1 METKQDYAVTQRI
14 EDLGNYKEWGCLS
27 IMRLRRTLTAFLLAS
42 AIGLSTISCFAN
54 QVNENATEY
63 RLSKYDVLNVVIVGY
78 SDVDPFSNSVQTVGS
93 TEIKRSSN
101 NFDDIMI
108 GPDGYVNLPYAGA
121 IKLSGMT
128 VVEATEVLTHKLGE
142 YIKIP
147 SMSVMVK
154 QYGPRKVYVM
164 GEVAKPGMYSLS
176 SDYMNVFAA
185 LSSAGSVTKRGRTT
199 KIAVVRVEDGKVNV
213 QNVDITKFIKK
224 HDISQNIT
232 LKDGDMIYVP
242 RSNKIDLQEDIMPLV
257 TGIALVKTLDN

>member
-1 METKQDYAVTQRI
+1 M
-14 EDLGNYKEWGCLS
+14 
-27 IMRLRRTLTAFLLAS
+27 AFLLAS
-42 AIGLSTISCFAN
+42 SIGLNSLACFAN
-54 QVNENATEY
+54 PINESSAEY
-63 RLSKYDVLNVVIVGY
+63 RLSKYDVLNVVIVGFPDGY
-78 SDVDPFSNSVQTVGS
+78 FTSSASNETASDALELKGMPKN
-93 TEIKRSSN
+93 SSN
-101 NFDDIMI
+101 FNDIMI

-128 VVEATEVLTHKLGE
+128 VSEATDVLTQRLGQ

-164 GEVAKPGMYSLS
+164 GEVSKPGMYSLG

-185 LSSAGSVTKRGRTT
+185 LSSAGSVTKRGRT
-199 KIAVVRVEDGKVNV
+199 KQIAVVRVEDGKVNV

-224 HDISQNIT
+224 QDVSQNVA

-242 RSNKIDLQEDIMPLV
+242 RSNKISLAEDIMPLV

>member
-1 METKQDYAVTQRI
+1 MG
-14 EDLGNYKEWGCLS
+14 LFC
-27 IMRLRRTLTAFLLAS
+27 IMRLRKTLTAFLLAS
-42 AIGLSTISCFAN
+42 SIGLNSLTCFASPI
-54 QVNENATEY
+54 NESSAEY
-63 RLSKYDVLNVVIVGY
+63 RLSKYDVLNVVIVGF
-78 SDVDPFSNSVQTVGS
+78 SDVDPLSNSVQIVGT
-93 TEIKRSSN
+93 TEIKRNSN

-108 GPDGYVNLPYAGA
+108 GPDGYVNLPYAGS

-128 VVEATEVLTHKLGE
+128 VTEATEVLSQKLGQ

-164 GEVAKPGMYSLS
+164 GEVSKPGMYSLS

-224 HDISQNIT
+224 HDISQNVV

-242 RSNKIDLQEDIMPLV
+242 KSNKIDLQEDIMPLV